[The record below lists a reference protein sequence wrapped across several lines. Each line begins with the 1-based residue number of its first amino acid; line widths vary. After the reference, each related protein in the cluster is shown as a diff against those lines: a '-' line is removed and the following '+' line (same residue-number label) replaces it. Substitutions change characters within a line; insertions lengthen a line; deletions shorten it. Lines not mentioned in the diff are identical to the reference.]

1 MMAKHE
7 SKGKSTAKSDSKSY
21 QAMLNELDEIVREVS
36 QGKLDLD
43 DVVGKIEHGYEL
55 IATMRQRLDQ
65 TRAKV
70 EKLRV
75 DFEASTGQPKPS
87 KSTKTDKREDD
98 AEDDQDEED
107 LPF

>member
-1 MMAKHE
+1 MTKHDTKNKQSPKME
-7 SKGKSTAKSDSKSY
+7 SKTY
-21 QAMLNELDEIVREVS
+21 QTMLNELDEIVREVS
-36 QGKLDLD
+36 HGKMDLD
-43 DVVGKIEHGYEL
+43 EVVTKIEHGYQL

-75 DFEASTGQPKPS
+75 DFEASSKQGSHLETTNNTKP
-87 KSTKTDKREDD
+87 DD
-98 AEDDQDEED
+98 DDD

>member
-1 MMAKHE
+1 MVKQE
-7 SKGKSTAKSDSKSY
+7 TKGKLPGKTESKSY
-21 QAMLNELDEIVREVS
+21 QTMLNELDEIVREVS
-36 QGKLDLD
+36 QGKPDLD

-75 DFEASTGQPKPS
+75 DFEASTSQPKPS
-87 KSTKTDKREDD
+87 KSTKTDKRDAD
-98 AEDDQDEED
+98 AEDDQDDED

>member
-1 MMAKHE
+1 MTKHE
-7 SKGKSTAKSDSKSY
+7 AKNKQSSKTESKTY
-21 QAMLNELDEIVREVS
+21 QTMLNELDEIVREVS
-36 QGKLDLD
+36 HGKMDLD
-43 DVVGKIEHGYEL
+43 EVVTKIEHGYQL

-75 DFEASTGQPKPS
+75 DFETSSNQGNHLETTKDA
-87 KSTKTDKREDD
+87 KSDD
-98 AEDDQDEED
+98 DD

>member
-1 MMAKHE
+1 MAKQE
-7 SKGKSTAKSDSKSY
+7 TKGKSPAKTDSKSY

-55 IATMRQRLDQ
+55 IGTMRQRLDQ

-75 DFEASTGQPKPS
+75 DFEASTSQPKPS
-87 KSTKTDKREDD
+87 KTIHNDKRDPD
-98 AEDDQDEED
+98 AEDNQDEED

>member
-1 MMAKHE
+1 MAKHE
-7 SKGKSTAKSDSKSY
+7 SKGKSAPKSDSKTY
-21 QAMLNELDEIVREVS
+21 QAMLNELDEIVRQVS

-43 DVVGKIEHGYEL
+43 DVVNRIEHGYEL
-55 IATMRQRLDQ
+55 IGTMRERLDQ

-75 DFEASTGQPKPS
+75 DFEASASQPKQT
-87 KSTKTDKREDD
+87 STAATANKDTDADD
-98 AEDDQDEED
+98 SDDD

>member
-1 MMAKHE
+1 MVKHE
-7 SKGKSTAKSDSKSY
+7 TKGKLPAKTESKSY

-75 DFEASTGQPKPS
+75 DFEASTSQPKPS
-87 KSTKTDKREDD
+87 KSTKTDNRDPE